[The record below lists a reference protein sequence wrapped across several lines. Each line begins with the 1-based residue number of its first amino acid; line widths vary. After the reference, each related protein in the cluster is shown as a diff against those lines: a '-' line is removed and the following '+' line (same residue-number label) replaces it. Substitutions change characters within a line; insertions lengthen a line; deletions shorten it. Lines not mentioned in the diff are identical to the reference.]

1 MYIFAGD
8 KSNKCSYMTIDDI
21 KKMIIGDETR
31 TLELKKTTGELKDA
45 MHSLCAM
52 LNSDGGYVVIG
63 IAPTSL
69 RIVGQMVTDSTRQEI
84 AREIRKLEPFVNMN
98 VEYVDV
104 PESGGMQLIVLHAD
118 KNMFANA
125 PYVFDGKP
133 YYKLESTT
141 MMMPQQMYE
150 DLLRKRDV
158 DMFRWDAQ
166 ICESK
171 SIGDLD
177 EQLIRRVVRSG
188 IVNGRIHASA
198 AEDSV
203 EQLLERFEL
212 IQRQYFLH
220 A

>member
-1 MYIFAGD
+1 MKYDEAYIQSKD
-8 KSNKCSYMTIDDI
+8 IDWFCV
-21 KKMIIGDETR
+21 IGDVYCHI
-31 TLELKKTTGELKDA
+31 A
-45 MHSLCAM
+45 SA
-52 LNSDGGYVVIG
+52 GGVLPDQIN
-63 IAPTSL
+63 
-69 RIVGQMVTDSTRQEI
+69 D
-84 AREIRKLEPFVNMN
+84 REK
-98 VEYVDV
+98 
-104 PESGGMQLIVLHAD
+104 
-118 KNMFANA
+118 
-125 PYVFDGKP
+125 
-133 YYKLESTT
+133 
-141 MMMPQQMYE
+141 YE